1 MYTHHAGRVYTCRSH
16 AHAHARTHGVHVHM
30 HSHVHTCT
38 QYMLCEKALAQLAQS
53 VLLPFWRL
61 KESPKKPRRLQAS
74 TPLSEEHKL
83 PP

>member
-1 MYTHHAGRVYTCRSH
+1 MLGGYILAALMHTCTR
-16 AHAHARTHGVHVHM
+16 AHTHGMHVHM

-61 KESPKKPRRLQAS
+61 KESPKKP
-74 TPLSEEHKL
+74 
-83 PP
+83 